1 MISKELEK
9 EGLPVAFITAM
20 ISIANQEGVNR
31 IIEGVAIPHPC
42 GDPTLSE
49 EADLDVRRKI
59 VGCSLEALQKDVEGP
74 TVFKPDT
81 KFAKR

>member
-20 ISIANQEGVNR
+20 ISIARQEGVNR

-42 GDPTLSE
+42 GDPALSE
-49 EADLDVRRKI
+49 EADREVRRKI
-59 VGCSLEALQKDVEGP
+59 VARSFEALQEDIDGP
-74 TVFKPDT
+74 KVFRPNIKY
-81 KFAKR
+81 AKR